1 MQKYFLIAT
10 CLFPLVLP
18 AQQIRMEFP
27 HLRGK
32 TFEFIVFQ
40 GDRPVVMQD
49 TVPAD
54 GKFTL
59 AVPEEYRP
67 YTGMSRWLITNTMEG
82 GGLDMVIPGKDFS
95 VTCTDP
101 QPSDNSI
108 VYTNN
113 PEPNNLNRFY
123 AEQQGILQ
131 KYFALEQVIKAYPKT
146 DKAYAFFSKES
157 AAQLKE
163 HEAFKKRISKEAP
176 YVSQFMAIVNI
187 TMGIS
192 PRLATDEKDKASNT
206 AAYIANQLDWEV
218 LYTSGHWGGVIKAWV
233 DIHMQVLKDPAKMEA
248 DFKTITQKLRPELQ
262 RDFREKVGRQ

>member
-1 MQKYFLIAT
+1 MQKYFLTAT
-10 CLFPLVLP
+10 CLFPLMLP
-18 AQQIRMEFP
+18 AQHIRMEFP

-49 TVPAD
+49 TIPAD

-59 AVPEEYRP
+59 AVPQEYRP

-95 VTCTDP
+95 VSCTDL
-101 QPSDNSI
+101 QPSDSSI
-108 VYTNN
+108 LYTNN

-131 KYFALEQVIKAYPKT
+131 KYFALDQVIKAYPKT

-157 AAQLKE
+157 AAQVKE
-163 HEAFKKRISKEAP
+163 YEAFQKRIAKEAP
-176 YVSQFMAIVNI
+176 YVAQFMAIVNI
-187 TMGIS
+187 TLGIS
-192 PRLATDEKDKASNT
+192 PRLAFDEKEKASNT
-206 AAYIANQLDWEV
+206 AAYIASQLDWEV
-218 LYTSGHWGGVIKAWV
+218 LYTSGHWGGVINAWT
-233 DIHMQVLKDPAKMEA
+233 DIHTQVLQDTARMDKEYQAISD
-248 DFKTITQKLRPELQ
+248 KLRPELQ
-262 RDFREKVGRQ
+262 KEFREKVGRQ